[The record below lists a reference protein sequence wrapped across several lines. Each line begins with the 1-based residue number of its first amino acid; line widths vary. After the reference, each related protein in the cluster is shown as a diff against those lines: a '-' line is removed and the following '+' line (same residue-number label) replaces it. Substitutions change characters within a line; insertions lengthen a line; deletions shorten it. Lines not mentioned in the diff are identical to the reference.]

1 MKKLSLKIG
10 MSLGAALFV
19 LQASCLYTRIDEQ
32 MIKRREFQT
41 FKPKEYIE
49 PTRYLTANGISYA
62 YIEKG
67 QGPTIILIHGGIFTY
82 DIYDSMLFNPYW
94 DAFSLITL
102 NYIWPARA
110 QSLAHFGAVSTIDTW
125 QYNFNAL
132 AEKFNVIA
140 LDLPGFGNSS
150 KPDLRYTVPEMT
162 QLLNQ
167 FLKAKDLKKV
177 CLVGQDY
184 SGLVAMDFALT
195 YPDQVSA
202 LVLVSPYG
210 AESHPFYY
218 PIHLIYHYPRWIA
231 RHMYRDKAARVD
243 LYRNLLNKYGGNTYQ
258 NLFYEQEPK
267 IYENTSDKAK
277 EERLIYNDTPE
288 AEKFVGDIVKYKFE
302 SGWMKTRE
310 FTNELYAAHMALT
323 DVKRKDYWGIIAM
336 RDDNRSDWITR
347 MRLLK
352 APTLII
358 RGKFDPVLSYED
370 AQYMNEVIPNSNLS
384 TYLMSAHYPMVEE
397 PAKFNQDLIQ
407 FLGGAMSCEMQK

>member
-1 MKKLSLKIG
+1 MKKLSKIG
-10 MSLGAALFV
+10 LGLVVFMLV

-32 MIKRREFQT
+32 MIKRRGFQS

-49 PTRYLTANGISYA
+49 PTKYLNTNGVNYA

-67 QGPTIILIHGGIFTY
+67 QGPTVILMHGGIFTY
-82 DIYDSMLFNPYW
+82 DIFDSMLFNPYW

-110 QSLAHFGAVSTIDTW
+110 QSLLHFGAVSTIDTW

-150 KPDLRYTVPEMT
+150 KPDIRYTVPEMT

-167 FLKAKDLKKV
+167 FITAKGLNKV
-177 CLVGQDY
+177 YLVGQDY
-184 SGLVAMDFALT
+184 SGLVAIDFALT
-195 YPDQVSA
+195 YPDKVA
-202 LVLVSPYG
+202 GLVLVSPYG

-218 PIHLIYHYPRWIA
+218 PIHLVYHYPRWIA

-243 LYRNLLNKYGGNTYQ
+243 LYRNLLNKSGEKTYQ
-258 NLFYEQEPK
+258 KLFYMEESK
-267 IYENTSDKAK
+267 IYQDVSDKVK
-277 EERLIYNDTPE
+277 EERLIYNNSPE
-288 AEKFVGDIVKYKFE
+288 AKKFVDSIVKYKFE

-347 MRLLK
+347 MRLIK

-358 RGKFDPVLSYED
+358 RGKFDPLMSYED
-370 AQYMNEVIPNSNLS
+370 AQYMDEVIPNSNLD
-384 TYLMSAHYPMVEE
+384 TYVSSAHYPMVEE
-397 PAKFNQDLIQ
+397 PSKFNQDLIQ
-407 FLGGAMSCEMQK
+407 FISGVSACQKKL